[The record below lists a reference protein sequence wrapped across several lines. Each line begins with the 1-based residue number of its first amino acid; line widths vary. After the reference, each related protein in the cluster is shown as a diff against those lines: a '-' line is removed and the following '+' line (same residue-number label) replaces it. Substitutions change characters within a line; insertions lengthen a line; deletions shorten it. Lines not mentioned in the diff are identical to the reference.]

1 MKRKTI
7 TVGER
12 VVWEW
17 RKRNE
22 NTHKTADLSE
32 REVKRKKHW
41 ENLPFTRWIQA
52 NSDMNVS
59 DGSRLY
65 TIWFLIKQNF
75 S

>member
-12 VVWEW
+12 VVREW

-32 REVKRKKHW
+32 REVKRKKH
-41 ENLPFTRWIQA
+41 
-52 NSDMNVS
+52 
-59 DGSRLY
+59 
-65 TIWFLIKQNF
+65 
-75 S
+75 